1 MTGKYHDRFSK
12 AISELEDHNA
22 YVCTTCNTSMKHINQ
37 RDQTRHEEHAH
48 KRDRSS

>member
-22 YVCTTCNTSMKHINQ
+22 YVCTMCNSSMKHLNQ